1 MWFSAIFAAS
11 SVRIRSQ
18 DVSKTSLKHSVLG
31 QGVHVLLLSLAC
43 CPVMWVF
50 CSLYSFYM
58 GTLTWYNIFIHYN
71 EQRTCCHTVRYPS
84 LTRIRICNGAA
95 GSGSF
100 RLNWVR
106 SWILFDMIFWCWFF
120 RCCESGMKSFR
131 TRLRLFSVL
140 DPDPTYFN

>member
-71 EQRTCCHTVRYPS
+71 EQRTCCHTVRYRTVPIIDADPDQYWGG
-84 LTRIRICNGAA
+84 RIRKF
-95 GSGSF
+95 SF
-100 RLNWVR
+100 KL
-106 SWILFDMIFWCWFF
+106 
-120 RCCESGMKSFR
+120 G
-131 TRLRLFSVL
+131 
-140 DPDPTYFN
+140 P